1 MSSDG
6 AYLLVLKDYKS
17 GYELF
22 SVDYGIAK
30 AEEPAA
36 APVEAAAGE
45 PVKTVSGLTDAKV
58 IVGSVVTLLE
68 ADAAANKLTITMLLD
83 DVLTLTDNV
92 SVQTIVTSVKTLI
105 ETDAAANAASAATL
119 LRSVE
124 TLL

>member
-1 MSSDG
+1 MSGDG
-6 AYLLVLKDYKS
+6 AYLLVRKDYKS
-17 GYELF
+17 DYELF
-22 SVDYGIAK
+22 TVDYGIAK

-36 APVEAAAGE
+36 VEAPAE
-45 PVKTVSGLTDAKV
+45 PVKTASGLTDTKV

-105 ETDAAANAASAATL
+105 ESDAAANAASAVTL